1 MPTGMLVAA
10 ETDAVPDFRNME
22 FRRAHDKGYVARWDT
37 ERDIG
42 SSASSSD
49 MGIGLTDL
57 ADVSLLVTEPVATP
71 SHIRRAMDELV
82 FETFGFGEYAAPP
95 SARLAAASHLSRKNS
110 KNSRESGPVLVLDSG
125 FSFTHVV
132 PIVTGAELRPSIR
145 RIEFGWHGAYQPF
158 EKVCFIPK
166 LEHDG

>member
-1 MPTGMLVAA
+1 MLVAA
-10 ETDAVPDFRNME
+10 EIEAVPDFRNME

-57 ADVSLLVTEPVATP
+57 ANVSLLVTEPVATP

-82 FETFGFGEYAAPP
+82 FEIFW
-95 SARLAAASHLSRKNS
+95 
-110 KNSRESGPVLVLDSG
+110 
-125 FSFTHVV
+125 
-132 PIVTGAELRPSIR
+132 IR
-145 RIEFGWHGAYQPF
+145 RICCH
-158 EKVCFIPK
+158 
-166 LEHDG
+166 

>member
-10 ETDAVPDFRNME
+10 EIDAVPDFRNME

-82 FETFGFGEYAAPP
+82 FEIFW
-95 SARLAAASHLSRKNS
+95 
-110 KNSRESGPVLVLDSG
+110 
-125 FSFTHVV
+125 
-132 PIVTGAELRPSIR
+132 IR
-145 RIEFGWHGAYQPF
+145 RICCH
-158 EKVCFIPK
+158 
-166 LEHDG
+166 

>member
-22 FRRAHDKGYVARWDT
+22 FRRAHDKGNVARWDT
-37 ERDIG
+37 ERDIW
-42 SSASSSD
+42 SSACSSD
-49 MGIGLTDL
+49 MGIGPTDL
-57 ADVSLLVTEPVATP
+57 VDVILLGTKPVATP

-82 FETFGFGEYAAPP
+82 FETFLFGEYAAPP
-95 SARLAAASHLSRKNS
+95 SAKLAAASHLSSKTS

-132 PIVTGAELRPSIR
+132 PIVTGAELRR
-145 RIEFGWHGAYQPF
+145 PF
-158 EKVCFIPK
+158 AG
-166 LEHDG
+166 LNLDGTALTNHLKRLFHSEAGT